1 MTLFADTNSKIIKL
15 NMPDADI
22 SYFPNFF
29 SFEESKLLYHNLT
42 EKIKWQQDF
51 IKIYGKTIPLPR
63 LTAWY
68 GETEKNYTYSGIL
81 MKPHKWNNDLLIIK
95 EKIEKIAK
103 VNFNS
108 VLLNLYRNGAD
119 SVAWHAD
126 DEPELGIN
134 PVIASVSFGET
145 RIFQFKHQENQAL
158 KSQIALENGSL
169 LLMQDTTQHKWLHQI
184 PKTTKILKPR
194 INLTFR
200 IIS

>member
-1 MTLFADTNSKIIKL
+1 
-15 NMPDADI
+15 
-22 SYFPNFF
+22 
-29 SFEESKLLYHNLT
+29 
-42 EKIKWQQDF
+42 
-51 IKIYGKTIPLPR
+51 
-63 LTAWY
+63 
-68 GETEKNYTYSGIL
+68 
-81 MKPHKWNNDLLIIK
+81 MKPHKWNNDLLRIK
-95 EKIEKIAK
+95 DKIEKIAK

-169 LLMQDTTQHKWLHQI
+169 LLMQGTTQHKWLHQI

>member
-1 MTLFADTNSKIIKL
+1 
-15 NMPDADI
+15 
-22 SYFPNFF
+22 
-29 SFEESKLLYHNLT
+29 
-42 EKIKWQQDF
+42 
-51 IKIYGKTIPLPR
+51 
-63 LTAWY
+63 
-68 GETEKNYTYSGIL
+68 

>member
-1 MTLFADTNSKIIKL
+1 MTLFADTDSKIIKL
-15 NMPDADI
+15 DMPDADI

-29 SFEESKLLYHNLT
+29 SLEESKLLYQNLT

-95 EKIEKIAK
+95 EKIEIIAK

-169 LLMQDTTQHKWLHQI
+169 LLMQGTTQHKWLHQI

>member
-68 GETEKNYTYSGIL
+68 GETEKNYTY
-81 MKPHKWNNDLLIIK
+81 
-95 EKIEKIAK
+95 
-103 VNFNS
+103 
-108 VLLNLYRNGAD
+108 
-119 SVAWHAD
+119 
-126 DEPELGIN
+126 
-134 PVIASVSFGET
+134 
-145 RIFQFKHQENQAL
+145 
-158 KSQIALENGSL
+158 
-169 LLMQDTTQHKWLHQI
+169 
-184 PKTTKILKPR
+184 
-194 INLTFR
+194 
-200 IIS
+200 